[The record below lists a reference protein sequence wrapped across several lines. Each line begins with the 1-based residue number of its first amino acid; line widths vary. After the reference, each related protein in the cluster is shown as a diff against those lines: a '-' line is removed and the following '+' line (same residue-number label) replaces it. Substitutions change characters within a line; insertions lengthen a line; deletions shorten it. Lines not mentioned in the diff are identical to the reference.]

1 MDRISHKIFRF
12 YQTETLEQYLRY
24 SIQDKPTDMKR
35 YVQTLRT
42 NRLKKAQLKLSK
54 HKELGVR
61 SKIDIHEVASLMDT
75 VSSRANI
82 KNEPILFSL
91 HMN

>member
-1 MDRISHKIFRF
+1 MGLKRFLLIILKPWNSICVIIFRK
-12 YQTETLEQYLRY
+12 R
-24 SIQDKPTDMKR
+24 TDMKR
-35 YVQTLRT
+35 NVQTLRT
-42 NRLKKAQLKLSK
+42 NNVKKAQIKLSK

-75 VSSRANI
+75 VSGRT
-82 KNEPILFSL
+82 KVENETMLFSI